1 MRRSRAF
8 TLVELLVVIGIIAL
22 LMSILLPSLNKA
34 RQQAYRIKCMNQM
47 RQMMFAEKIYESEWK
62 GWVMW
67 ANWGGFRDQTGNFR
81 YGVPGWLYADVSS
94 GNNGLPP
101 EPINPEFASTGL
113 VYQYLNKNLSVFHC
127 PLDEPPYIF
136 GGTSALT
143 SFLMNGAMLDY
154 GNTSANPSR
163 FTLNAG
169 KFKPWA
175 VIWFEALENK
185 SSTGSVWNDGS
196 SYPDEELLS
205 PRHQKG
211 GQVVCMDGHV
221 EWWSPDEYNNYAY
234 NRTGNHFSPNPL
246 WCAPDL
252 PYGGDRSPNP
262 SNPSPMN

>member
-1 MRRSRAF
+1 MKASGRVGSCGPTGADS
-8 TLVELLVVIGIIAL
+8 GI
-22 LMSILLPSLNKA
+22 
-34 RQQAYRIKCMNQM
+34 R
-47 RQMMFAEKIYESEWK
+47 
-62 GWVMW
+62 
-67 ANWGGFRDQTGNFR
+67 TGNFR
-81 YGVPGWLYADVSS
+81 YGVPGWLYADVNS

-143 SFLMNGAMLDY
+143 SFLMNGRCWTMAIPVQILLALHSTPESLSL
-154 GNTSANPSR
+154 GR
-163 FTLNAG
+163 LFGLRR
-169 KFKPWA
+169 
-175 VIWFEALENK
+175 LENK
-185 SSTGSVWNDGS
+185 SSTGAVWNDGS

-246 WCAPDL
+246 WCALICRMAAIGLRIPPIL
-252 PYGGDRSPNP
+252 RR
-262 SNPSPMN
+262 